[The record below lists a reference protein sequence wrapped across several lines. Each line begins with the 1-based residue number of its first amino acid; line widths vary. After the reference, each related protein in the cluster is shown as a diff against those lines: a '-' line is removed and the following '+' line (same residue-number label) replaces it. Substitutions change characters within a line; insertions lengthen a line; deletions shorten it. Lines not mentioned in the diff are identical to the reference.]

1 MDGPRCAVDPNSPPA
16 STVAAA
22 DGDACALPCEKVYYA
37 GSILSNPCPE
47 LSPQPAMT

>member
-37 GSILSNPCPE
+37 GSILSILVQNFHHS
-47 LSPQPAMT
+47 LL